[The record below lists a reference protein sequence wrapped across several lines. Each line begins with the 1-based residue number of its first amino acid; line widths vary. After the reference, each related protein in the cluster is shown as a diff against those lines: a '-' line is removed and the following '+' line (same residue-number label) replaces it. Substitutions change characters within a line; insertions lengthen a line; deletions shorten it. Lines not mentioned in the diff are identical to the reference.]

1 MGPFFNEIG
10 GKGMALTIFA
20 LTLIAFFNWAKVIVE
35 MKLIIVWLDLN
46 LSSSIIFFPT
56 VGVTDKKTQL
66 HELTISWLFLA
77 IITFLN
83 FLLIFFAINLL
94 RGEINIFVNDI
105 FELQIPIITDDAIL
119 PVPIKPNFIIN
130 TISRK
135 VETLGKKKAL

>member
-1 MGPFFNEIG
+1 
-10 GKGMALTIFA
+10 
-20 LTLIAFFNWAKVIVE
+20 
-35 MKLIIVWLDLN
+35 
-46 LSSSIIFFPT
+46 
-56 VGVTDKKTQL
+56 GVTDKKTQL

-94 RGEINIFVNDI
+94 RGEINIFVNDM